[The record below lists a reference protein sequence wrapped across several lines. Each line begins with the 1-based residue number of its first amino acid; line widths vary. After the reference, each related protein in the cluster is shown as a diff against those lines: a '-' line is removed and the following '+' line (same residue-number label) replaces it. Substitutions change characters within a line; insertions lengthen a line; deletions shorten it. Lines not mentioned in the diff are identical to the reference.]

1 MISRTRSGF
10 NLLFNENR
18 NYGYER
24 NLYGLKKLGRSVAG
38 ATLVCSAI
46 AVGFLIG
53 VAHRKTRAEWII
65 GLIAL
70 SALAMVWIFLPSE
83 KRTRRTAFKY
93 AGNSS
98 TPQLISPE
106 SSELHL
112 GDWTPR
118 CLQRILRVGGSSLKE
133 LPKWIRRV

>member
-1 MISRTRSGF
+1 VISRTRSGF

-65 GLIAL
+65 GRIAL
-70 SALAMVWIFLPSE
+70 SALAMVWIFLPSG

-93 AGNSS
+93 AG
-98 TPQLISPE
+98 QLFDAAVD
-106 SSELHL
+106 LAGKL
-112 GDWTPR
+112 
-118 CLQRILRVGGSSLKE
+118 
-133 LPKWIRRV
+133 